1 MTTLDLAAPVL
12 QPGSGAIDADHYLP
26 TRVDQLFWGRLPCA
40 TDAPVLSVAS
50 GQSVTVDG
58 GYTAQ

>member
-26 TRVDQLFWGRLPCA
+26 TRVDQLFWGGCRAPRTPPC
-40 TDAPVLSVAS
+40 
-50 GQSVTVDG
+50 
-58 GYTAQ
+58 